1 MNNMETYNT
10 IDELEHVWD
19 KQFKIDSI
27 SSFESLKNLE
37 KNNPCF
43 QRYHVDFNTNSFIID
58 YKININIFKFKGP
71 FNLRFPLNIIGMPFS
86 VSKKGYSFSNLEKYI
101 KHTKGFKLILNSDNN
116 LDFPKGYTLP
126 SCVLDLNFKSFND
139 YLNSMRSSYRY
150 RLKKSLCKGG
160 PIHIEEIENSSFD
173 QKLYNLY
180 LQVYMDSKE
189 KLEKL
194 SIDFFKTYPSKIF
207 VFKLKEKTVAFVQ
220 LVHNGDE
227 LIFLFGGFNKK
238 INLEYDIYLNMLLFM
253 VKYGIE
259 NNFKS
264 IDFGQTAEESKL
276 KVGCTYKKKYMYL
289 HHHNPLV
296 NRILSKII
304 PYFSYKP
311 YSISHKVFKE

>member
-1 MNNMETYNT
+1 MKTYDT

-19 KQFKIDSI
+19 EKFKIDSI

-43 QRYHVDFNTNSFIID
+43 QRYHVDFNTNTFIID
-58 YKININIFKFKGP
+58 YKLNINVFTFKGP
-71 FNLRFPLNIIGMPFS
+71 FNLKFPLNIIGMPFS
-86 VSKKGYSFSNLEKYI
+86 ISKKGYSFSNMEKYI
-101 KHTKGFKLILNSDNN
+101 KSTKGFKLILNSNDN
-116 LDFPKGYTLP
+116 LDLPRGHTLP
-126 SCVLDLNFKSFND
+126 SCVLDINFKSFND

-150 RLKKSLCKGG
+150 RLKKALCKGT
-160 PIHIEEIENSSFD
+160 PIQIEEIENYAFN
-173 QKLYNLY
+173 QELYNLY

-194 SIDFFKTYPSKIF
+194 SMDFFKTYPSKIF
-207 VFKLKEKTVAFVQ
+207 VFKLMEKKVAFVQ
-220 LVHNGDE
+220 LVSNKDE

-238 INLEYDIYLNMLLFM
+238 MNLEYDIYLNMLLFM
-253 VKYGIE
+253 IKHGIE

-276 KVGCTYKKKYMYL
+276 KVGCVYKEKYMYF
-289 HHHNPLV
+289 HHHNKLINKV
-296 NRILSKII
+296 LYKIM